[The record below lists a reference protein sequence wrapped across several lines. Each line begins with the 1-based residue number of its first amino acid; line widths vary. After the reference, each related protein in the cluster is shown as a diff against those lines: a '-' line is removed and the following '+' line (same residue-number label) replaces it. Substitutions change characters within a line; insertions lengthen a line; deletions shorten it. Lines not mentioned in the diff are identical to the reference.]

1 MVQDETQT
9 KTQCYEYFVYF
20 FSYFVSFTLK
30 SRTNVIL
37 INIIVCKSFK
47 KTSIVTFVK
56 SKQEENTH
64 VLYTTANQVKWRPR
78 RDHDGN
84 SGHVG
89 EAIINNYCMIGLL

>member
-20 FSYFVSFTLK
+20 FSYFISFTLK

-47 KTSIVTFVK
+47 KNVDCNIC
-56 SKQEENTH
+56 
-64 VLYTTANQVKWRPR
+64 QVKTRGKYSR
-78 RDHDGN
+78 SLYDGK
-84 SGHVG
+84 SS
-89 EAIINNYCMIGLL
+89 EMASST